1 MDADRGGLPA
11 PALHH
16 LKTPMSFSMSSLQQA
31 GCHTPETTAVRL
43 RADRPYNSLCRKRK
57 ECSADTS
64 HRQSWGSE
72 VSKDAFWEA
81 LQPSYAFLMEDQ
93 LIESCK
99 EANGDLTWDAT
110 DVPGM
115 DSTWS
120 FDEFMDQYNELYQWL
135 NEIQVVIYSSPKNIT
150 DRRLRESHME
160 EIQRK
165 SYRRT
170 LLAEQSVRLQRRQP
184 ELRDEVAWRLAHLSN
199 KWDTLLRCVRPPS
212 PSEHASDP
220 DMAGIGPD
228 IAHEVRC
235 LEQWFRH
242 MDGQLGPISFRI
254 DLRSTQ
260 EAAEKL
266 KQYQALHD
274 EIKSHHR
281 IVSGVCRL
289 CNQLSEGGARR
300 RLARVADRL
309 DTSWQQ
315 IFLRAYEWT
324 CHLEGLLDQFKQG
337 HLPRVEDGYSADEDE
352 REPQSKVRRL
362 GSWDDPASAHSI
374 HSDAGSFFE
383 DDYLPSISGMKVLQ
397 ASNGSGPTTPA
408 KRVEREVLDIG
419 YSSEN
424 SGQSSDSSE
433 AADVSPGAEST
444 ASAPGRLASGVRR
457 AAVNASNVRCEV
469 INADLNGNGSDAPA
483 ASDGRHGDAPAPAP
497 GGSGGAGGV
506 PGGRAD
512 GAEPF
517 SVSQRP
523 AENCGTFYFR
533 HSDTESEGA
542 RRRLRYEPASSDLE
556 YASPAWPDT
565 DSDWLNNSGLD
576 DSELE
581 QIGFATAQE
590 LLSELGEHEEEAGG
604 GAAAEP
610 GPPATR
616 PPAPPC
622 DSEIHRLVERAES
635 LVRADLRRSLP
646 PLELHRQVKAK
657 GRRVREWLRRQHGR
671 RPCEPAAAAAP
682 PDVSGQVTDSSCDAS
697 GEYTT
702 GESDAETASSASE
715 DLTCSMVT
723 CHELATPTNAP
734 APGGSPDGA
743 TPKVVLR
750 SKKRRSGE
758 RPWSLHGL
766 TSAGRPRA
774 APLSVSETALNEM
787 VTPTAEKGVT
797 SSSSNTTVSA
807 GAIPKRLPSSVS
819 FDSPFWSGR
828 RRSRPLR
835 PTAAHSSGSEASL
848 LSCATEAT
856 LVEVSPRTASE
867 GSSPRHGG
875 PPQADE
881 VGSFSEQAWDPYQEL
896 KEVTEV
902 GSEGSV
908 DRDAVLRLLDCD
920 DYRKY
925 IDSHSDCA
933 SSQVSSARG
942 PPRSPLKRSRRKPR
956 ALSDSLD
963 SDSDGDGVQAILA
976 ESCRNLAVVQTEL
989 ERRAADSDAT
999 YSSIVATCRSELNR
1013 LEQVRTLVDPLGLGA
1028 DPASPCYK
1036 PEVADVADRV
1046 VVEVKD
1052 VVEVFEDSRMVER
1065 TERTL
1070 TNTVDLSPVVGPALT
1085 QTVIQR
1091 WEALRTAA
1099 MERQRSADALGG
1111 LRERIRTFR
1120 LALADLDERTNH
1132 AMAKVASDDDLQ
1144 ARISAIKLV
1153 TINTDV
1159 HGHVTGGGG
1168 DPSLKDDIATLYRI
1182 WDEVNH
1188 RSRAQLEQLTAL
1200 EATWHAFRAARAELA
1215 AVLQADK
1222 QKLGLL
1228 REALLTGGDV
1238 GSRVQDV
1245 ARSAEQL
1252 AEQLAAAA
1260 DDLSEGTS
1268 GYDSACS
1275 DDLSERERRLG
1286 RLRRM
1291 ARDLEAVVSPASPA
1305 WDDIEHTLTSAASE
1319 LRELQQSCRELVI
1332 KTTAQFQADTGPS
1345 GGSPLLRGPTVSPHP
1360 PPPVQDMLGLHTQ
1373 RAEALGVW
1381 GSSWLGLMFGRL
1393 ALMLC
1398 FCVACL
1404 LEPHCCD
1411 HLNNLSMS
1419 LTPQLRYMRGPPP
1432 I

>member
-1 MDADRGGLPA
+1 MGLVSHHQSAA
-11 PALHH
+11 P
-16 LKTPMSFSMSSLQQA
+16 
-31 GCHTPETTAVRL
+31 
-43 RADRPYNSLCRKRK
+43 
-57 ECSADTS
+57 
-64 HRQSWGSE
+64 
-72 VSKDAFWEA
+72 
-81 LQPSYAFLMEDQ
+81 
-93 LIESCK
+93 SC
-99 EANGDLTWDAT
+99 
-110 DVPGM
+110 P
-115 DSTWS
+115 
-120 FDEFMDQYNELYQWL
+120 
-135 NEIQVVIYSSPKNIT
+135 
-150 DRRLRESHME
+150 
-160 EIQRK
+160 
-165 SYRRT
+165 
-170 LLAEQSVRLQRRQP
+170 
-184 ELRDEVAWRLAHLSN
+184 
-199 KWDTLLRCVRPPS
+199 
-212 PSEHASDP
+212 
-220 DMAGIGPD
+220 
-228 IAHEVRC
+228 
-235 LEQWFRH
+235 
-242 MDGQLGPISFRI
+242 
-254 DLRSTQ
+254 
-260 EAAEKL
+260 
-266 KQYQALHD
+266 QALHD

-590 LLSELGEHEEEAGG
+590 LLSELGEHEEDAGG
-604 GAAAEP
+604 GAA
-610 GPPATR
+610 
-616 PPAPPC
+616 
-622 DSEIHRLVERAES
+622 
-635 LVRADLRRSLP
+635 
-646 PLELHRQVKAK
+646 
-657 GRRVREWLRRQHGR
+657 
-671 RPCEPAAAAAP
+671 
-682 PDVSGQVTDSSCDAS
+682 VTDSSCDAS

-807 GAIPKRLPSSVS
+807 GAIPRELH
-819 FDSPFWSGR
+819 
-828 RRSRPLR
+828 RS
-835 PTAAHSSGSEASL
+835 SL

-999 YSSIVATCRSELNR
+999 Y
-1013 LEQVRTLVDPLGLGA
+1013 
-1028 DPASPCYK
+1028 
-1036 PEVADVADRV
+1036 
-1046 VVEVKD
+1046 
-1052 VVEVFEDSRMVER
+1052 
-1065 TERTL
+1065 
-1070 TNTVDLSPVVGPALT
+1070 
-1085 QTVIQR
+1085 
-1091 WEALRTAA
+1091 
-1099 MERQRSADALGG
+1099 
-1111 LRERIRTFR
+1111 
-1120 LALADLDERTNH
+1120 
-1132 AMAKVASDDDLQ
+1132 
-1144 ARISAIKLV
+1144 
-1153 TINTDV
+1153 
-1159 HGHVTGGGG
+1159 
-1168 DPSLKDDIATLYRI
+1168 
-1182 WDEVNH
+1182 
-1188 RSRAQLEQLTAL
+1188 
-1200 EATWHAFRAARAELA
+1200 
-1215 AVLQADK
+1215 
-1222 QKLGLL
+1222 
-1228 REALLTGGDV
+1228 
-1238 GSRVQDV
+1238 
-1245 ARSAEQL
+1245 
-1252 AEQLAAAA
+1252 
-1260 DDLSEGTS
+1260 
-1268 GYDSACS
+1268 
-1275 DDLSERERRLG
+1275 
-1286 RLRRM
+1286 
-1291 ARDLEAVVSPASPA
+1291 
-1305 WDDIEHTLTSAASE
+1305 
-1319 LRELQQSCRELVI
+1319 
-1332 KTTAQFQADTGPS
+1332 
-1345 GGSPLLRGPTVSPHP
+1345 
-1360 PPPVQDMLGLHTQ
+1360 
-1373 RAEALGVW
+1373 
-1381 GSSWLGLMFGRL
+1381 
-1393 ALMLC
+1393 
-1398 FCVACL
+1398 
-1404 LEPHCCD
+1404 
-1411 HLNNLSMS
+1411 
-1419 LTPQLRYMRGPPP
+1419 
-1432 I
+1432 